1 MDALNFHLDGIV
13 KTKNEYTDFDGP
25 LSLILQLL
33 SKNKIEIK
41 DIRISL
47 LLEQY
52 LEYLERM
59 KRMNLEIASE
69 FVEMASHL
77 MYIKARTVLAG
88 AEPVEEMDELKNSL
102 EELQRRREYERVKLM
117 ADKLAKLAVRGEGI
131 YVKNPEPLGKEK
143 GYRYAHDLSELRSAL
158 LAILSRE
165 VESPGIPENFTAPAR
180 LVYPIGEKSEEIMLK
195 MKARRRIK
203 VNELFMEA
211 SGRSELV
218 ASFIAVLELCRSGS
232 ILLTEVDGEF
242 IAETADTAAE
252 NEEERGEDNG
262 T

>member
-1 MDALNFHLDGIV
+1 MDELKFHLDGVV

-25 LSLILQLL
+25 LELILQLL

-41 DIRISL
+41 DIRIAL
-47 LLEQY
+47 ILEQY
-52 LEYLERM
+52 LDYLEQM
-59 KRMNLEIASE
+59 KKLDLEIASE

-77 MYIKARTVLAG
+77 MYIKAKTVLAG

-102 EELQRRREYERVKLM
+102 EELQRRREYERIKIM
-117 ADKLAKLAVRGEGI
+117 ADKLALLAGRGDGI
-131 YVKNPEPLGKEK
+131 YVKGPEVLGKER
-143 GYRYAHDLSELRSAL
+143 GYRYAHDLEEMRAAL

-165 VESPGIPENFTAPAR
+165 VERPGLPDNFTAPAR
-180 LVYPIGEKSEEIMLK
+180 LVYPIGEKSEEIMQ
-195 MKARRRIK
+195 RIK
-203 VNELFMEA
+203 VQRRLKVTDLFKGA

-232 ILLTEVDGEF
+232 IVLTEEDGEF
-242 IAETADTAAE
+242 VAETAE
-252 NEEERGEDNG
+252 ESVEERGSDNG

>member
-25 LSLILQLL
+25 LALILQLL

-52 LEYLERM
+52 LEYLDRM
-59 KRMNLEIASE
+59 KRMDLEIASE

-77 MYIKARTVLAG
+77 MYIKAKTVLAG
-88 AEPVEEMDELKNSL
+88 AESVEEMDELKNSL
-102 EELQRRREYERVKLM
+102 EELQRRREYERVKRM
-117 ADKLAKLAVRGEGI
+117 ADKLAKLAGRGEGI

-165 VESPGIPENFTAPAR
+165 VENPGIPENFTAPAR

-195 MKARRRIK
+195 MKAQRRIK
-203 VNELFMEA
+203 VNELFLSA

-242 IAETADTAAE
+242 IAETADTE
-252 NEEERGEDNG
+252 NEEERGADNG

>member
-1 MDALNFHLDGIV
+1 MDELKFHLDGVV

-25 LSLILQLL
+25 LELILQLL

-41 DIRISL
+41 DIRIAL
-47 LLEQY
+47 ILEQY
-52 LEYLERM
+52 LDYLEQM
-59 KRMNLEIASE
+59 KKLDLEIASE

-77 MYIKARTVLAG
+77 MYIKAKTVLAG

-102 EELQRRREYERVKLM
+102 EELQRRREYERIKIM
-117 ADKLAKLAVRGEGI
+117 ADKLALLAGRGDGI
-131 YVKNPEPLGKEK
+131 YVKGPEVLGKER
-143 GYRYAHDLSELRSAL
+143 GYRYAHDLEEMRAAL

-165 VESPGIPENFTAPAR
+165 VERAGLPDNFTAPAR
-180 LVYPIGEKSEEIMLK
+180 LVYPIGEKSEEIMQ
-195 MKARRRIK
+195 RIK
-203 VNELFMEA
+203 VQRRLKVTELFKGA

-232 ILLTEVDGEF
+232 IVLTEEDGEF
-242 IAETADTAAE
+242 VAETAE
-252 NEEERGEDNG
+252 ESVEERGSDNG

>member
-1 MDALNFHLDGIV
+1 MDELKFHLDGVV

-25 LSLILQLL
+25 LELILQLL

-41 DIRISL
+41 DIRIAL
-47 LLEQY
+47 ILEQY
-52 LEYLERM
+52 LDYLEQM
-59 KRMNLEIASE
+59 KKLDLEIASE

-77 MYIKARTVLAG
+77 MYIKAKTVLAG

-102 EELQRRREYERVKLM
+102 EELQRRREYERIKIM
-117 ADKLAKLAVRGEGI
+117 ADKLALLAGRGDGI
-131 YVKNPEPLGKEK
+131 YVKGPEVLGKER
-143 GYRYAHDLSELRSAL
+143 GYRYAHDLEEMRAAL

-165 VESPGIPENFTAPAR
+165 VERPGLPDNFTAPAR
-180 LVYPIGEKSEEIMLK
+180 LVYPIGEKSEEIMQ
-195 MKARRRIK
+195 RIK
-203 VNELFMEA
+203 VQRRLKVTDLFKGA

-232 ILLTEVDGEF
+232 IVLTEEDGEF
-242 IAETADTAAE
+242 VAETAE
-252 NEEERGEDNG
+252 ESVEERGADNG

>member
-1 MDALNFHLDGIV
+1 MDELKFHLDGIV

-25 LSLILQLL
+25 LELILQLL

-41 DIRISL
+41 DIRIAL
-47 LLEQY
+47 ILAQY
-52 LEYLERM
+52 LEYLEQM
-59 KRMNLEIASE
+59 KKLDLEIASE

-77 MYIKARTVLAG
+77 MYIKAKTVLAG

-117 ADKLAKLAVRGEGI
+117 ADKLALLAGRGEGI
-131 YVKNPEPLGKEK
+131 YVKNPEPLGKER
-143 GYRYAHDLSELRSAL
+143 GYRYAHDLEEMRTAL

-165 VESPGIPENFTAPAR
+165 VERPGIPENFTAPAK

-195 MKARRRIK
+195 MKVQRRLK
-203 VNELFMEA
+203 VTELFKGA

-232 ILLTEVDGEF
+232 IVLTEEDGEF
-242 IAETADTAAE
+242 IAEAAE
-252 NEEERGEDNG
+252 ETVEERGSDNG

>member
-13 KTKNEYTDFDGP
+13 RTKNEYSDFDGP
-25 LSLILQLL
+25 LALILQLL
-33 SKNKIEIK
+33 SKNKVEIK

-47 LLEQY
+47 ILEQY
-52 LEYLERM
+52 LAYLDEM
-59 KRMNLEIASE
+59 KRMDLDIASE

-102 EELQRRREYERVKLM
+102 EELQRRREYERIKLM
-117 ADKLAKLAVRGEGI
+117 ADKLAKLAGRGEGL
-131 YVKNPEPLGKEK
+131 YVKNPEPMGKEK

-165 VESPGIPENFTAPAR
+165 VERPGIPENFTAPAR
-180 LVYPIGEKSEEIMLK
+180 LVYPIGEKSEEIMIK
-195 MKARRRIK
+195 MRAQRRVK
-203 VNELFMEA
+203 VNEIFMEA

-232 ILLTEVDGEF
+232 IVLTEVDGEF
-242 IAETADTAAE
+242 IAETAEDAT
-252 NEEERGEDNG
+252 EETETGGADNG